1 VDERSLESL
10 LGYVFG
16 IFSTPYIA
24 ERKPKNPLPVALDDG
39 FKCQFISTLGGSD
52 EFFVPS

>member
-10 LGYVFG
+10 LDNVFG
-16 IFSTPYIA
+16 IFPTPCIA
-24 ERKPKNPLPVALDDG
+24 ERKRKNPLPVALDDG

-52 EFFVPS
+52 QFFIPS